1 MNDTDRSPPSRRPT
15 WAVLAAAVV
24 LVGGSASLLG
34 ATALA
39 HRDAA
44 QAAGARSNAAAGI
57 ASTLQLALQ
66 HEQDLAISSGS
77 FVAGDPTASAAAY
90 RQWVASERAL
100 QRYPELDA
108 IAVITL
114 VPATGLAAF
123 AARESADPAGAL
135 GSTGTLVVSPA
146 GARPYYCLETGSV
159 TRPGAPVGGAGTDY
173 CDSALGPALLL
184 ARASGTDTYLP
195 YGSGAS
201 RDLAVGS
208 AIYQGGLQPTTVAA
222 RDAAFIGWTGSQ
234 ITPDVLLRAALV
246 GHPATELTFRYGSG
260 PDAAVFTAG
269 HAPLGAP
276 TTTVDLHNGWFV
288 ASSAA
293 VTGGSVPANPN
304 ARALLGGG
312 ILISLLLALLL
323 YALGTS
329 RSRAVLLVR
338 NRTEQ
343 LRHLAYHDA
352 LTGLPNRVLILDRL
366 EQMMLRS
373 RREDAKVGALFL
385 DLDNFK
391 DVNDTLGH
399 AAGDQLLVLVANR
412 LAQVLREGD
421 TVGRLGG
428 DEFVILID
436 GQSLD
441 EGPSLAARRILDV
454 MAQPFQLD
462 TSVIPVTVTAS
473 IGIAEGVR
481 SHPEDL
487 LRDADIALNRAKA
500 AGKRRT
506 VVFVPRMQDAV
517 DAHRSLEVDLRG
529 ALAAGQFFVLY
540 QPIFELESGRI
551 SGVEALIRWR
561 HPDRG
566 VVGPAEFVP
575 TLEATGLIVPV
586 GRWVLD
592 EACRQGAAWQSVGH
606 DLTMSVNL
614 SAHQLEDGQ
623 LVDDVLRA
631 LESSGFTPDRLV
643 LELTETI
650 LMHDV
655 PSTIEQLAH
664 LKSTGVRISIDDFGT
679 GYSSFAYL
687 RKFPIDILKIDQA
700 FVASIADTWES
711 AAIVHTLVQLGKVL
725 GLEIVA
731 EGIETEE
738 QRSRLRAEEVDLGQ
752 GYLFARPLEPTVID
766 YFLEMLV
773 SARAA
778 PA

>member
-1 MNDTDRSPPSRRPT
+1 MNGIDRSPPSRRPT
-15 WAVLAAAVV
+15 WAALAVSVV
-24 LVGGSASLLG
+24 LVGAMASVLG
-34 ATALA
+34 AQVLA

-44 QAAGARSNAAAGI
+44 QSDQAESASSVSI

-77 FVAGDPTASAAAY
+77 FVAGAPDASATAY
-90 RQWVASERAL
+90 RTWVTSERAL
-100 QRYPELDA
+100 QRYPELNG
-108 IAVITL
+108 IAAITL
-114 VPATGLAAF
+114 VPTAGLAAF
-123 AARESADPAGAL
+123 AARESADPAGPL
-135 GSTGTLVVSPA
+135 GGAGTLVVSPA

-159 TRPGAPVGGAGTDY
+159 TRPGTLVGGAGIDY
-173 CDSALGPALLL
+173 CDSAIGPALLL
-184 ARASGTDTYLP
+184 ARDSGKETYLP
-195 YGSGAS
+195 YGSGAD
-201 RDLAVGS
+201 RDLAVGT
-208 AIYQGGLQPTTVAA
+208 AIYQGGVEPTTVAA
-222 RDAAFIGWTGSQ
+222 RRATFLGWTGSQ
-234 ITPDVLLRAALV
+234 IAPAVLMDAALA
-246 GHPATELTFRYGSG
+246 GHPATELTFRYGTG
-260 PDAAVFTAG
+260 PLAAVFTAG
-269 HAPLGAP
+269 HAPLGAR

-288 ASSAA
+288 ATAA
-293 VTGGSVPANPN
+293 ATTGGAVLGNQNS
-304 ARALLGGG
+304 RAVLLGG
-312 ILISLLLALLL
+312 ILISLLLALLI
-323 YALGTS
+323 YTLGTG

-343 LRHLAYHDA
+343 LRHQAYHDA

-399 AAGDQLLVLVANR
+399 ATGDQLLVLVANR
-412 LAQVLREGD
+412 LTQVLREGD

-428 DEFVILID
+428 DEFVVLID

-441 EGPSLAARRILDV
+441 HGPTLAAQRILDV
-454 MAQPFQLD
+454 MAQPFLLD
-462 TSVIPVTVTAS
+462 ATEAPVTVAAS

-481 SHPEDL
+481 PHPEDL

-500 AGKRRT
+500 AGKHRT
-506 VVFVPRMQDAV
+506 VIFAPRMQDAV

-561 HPDRG
+561 HPVRG
-566 VVGPAEFVP
+566 VVGPAEFIP
-575 TLEATGLIVPV
+575 MLESTGLIVPV

-592 EACRQGAAWQSVGH
+592 EACRQGAAWQAVGH
-606 DLTMSVNL
+606 DLSVSVNL

-623 LVDDVLRA
+623 LVEDVRQSLA
-631 LESSGFTPDRLV
+631 SSGFTPDRLV

-700 FVASIADTWES
+700 FVATIADTWES

-731 EGIETEE
+731 EGIETED
-738 QRSRLRAEEVDLGQ
+738 QRSRLRSEEVDLGQ
-752 GYLFARPLEPTVID
+752 GYLFARPLESAVID
-766 YFLEMLV
+766 HFLEMPV
-773 SARAA
+773 TAPTA

>member
-1 MNDTDRSPPSRRPT
+1 VSGADRFPPSRRPT
-15 WAVLAAAVV
+15 WTALAVAVV
-24 LVGGSASLLG
+24 LIGALTSVLG
-34 ATALA
+34 ARVLA
-39 HRDAA
+39 QRDAA
-44 QAAGARSNAAAGI
+44 QTDQAVSASSESIAA
-57 ASTLQLALQ
+57 TLQLALQ

-77 FVAGDPTASAAAY
+77 FVAGAPGASATAY
-90 RQWVASERAL
+90 RAWATSERAF
-100 QRYPELDA
+100 QRYPELNA
-108 IAVITL
+108 IATITL
-114 VPATGLAAF
+114 VPAAGLAAF
-123 AARESADPAGAL
+123 AARESVDPAGAL

-159 TRPGAPVGGAGTDY
+159 TRPGTLVGGAGVDY

-184 ARASGTDTYLP
+184 ARDSGKDTYLP
-195 YGSGAS
+195 YGSGAD
-201 RDLAVGS
+201 RALAVGS
-208 AIYQGGLQPTTVAA
+208 AIYRGGVEPTTEAA
-222 RDAAFIGWTGSQ
+222 RRAAFLGWTGSQ
-234 ITPDVLLRAALV
+234 IAPAVLMKAALV
-246 GHPATELTFRYGSG
+246 GHPATELAFRYGSG
-260 PDAAVFTAG
+260 PLAAVFTAG
-269 HAPLGAP
+269 HAPTAAR
-276 TTTVDLHNGWFV
+276 TTTVNLHNGWFV
-288 ASSAA
+288 ATTAA
-293 VTGGSVPANPN
+293 ATGSTVLANQN
-304 ARALLGGG
+304 ARALLLGG
-312 ILISLLLALLL
+312 ILISLLLALLI
-323 YALGTS
+323 YTLGTG

-338 NRTEQ
+338 NRTEE

-385 DLDNFK
+385 DIDNFK

-399 AAGDQLLVLVANR
+399 ASGDQLLELVAHR
-412 LAQVLREGD
+412 LTQILREGD

-428 DEFVILID
+428 DEFVVLID
-436 GQSLD
+436 GNSLD
-441 EGPSLAARRILDV
+441 DGPALAAQRILDV
-454 MAQPFQLD
+454 MAQPFLLD
-462 TSVIPVTVTAS
+462 ATEAPVTVTAS

-481 SHPEDL
+481 PEPEDL

-500 AGKRRT
+500 AGKHRT
-506 VVFVPRMQDAV
+506 VIFAPRMQDAV
-517 DAHRSLEVDLRG
+517 DAHRTLELDLRG

-540 QPIFELESGRI
+540 QPIFELETGRI

-561 HPDRG
+561 HPTRG
-566 VVGPAEFVP
+566 VVGPAEFIP
-575 TLEATGLIVPV
+575 TLESTGLIVPV

-606 DLTMSVNL
+606 HLSVSVNL
-614 SAHQLEDGQ
+614 SAHQLEDGR
-623 LVDDVLRA
+623 LVEDVRQSLVSYGLA
-631 LESSGFTPDRLV
+631 PDRLV

-655 PSTIEQLAH
+655 PSTVDQLAH

-700 FVASIADTWES
+700 FVATIADTWES

-731 EGIETEE
+731 EGIETED
-738 QRSRLRAEEVDLGQ
+738 QRSRLRAEEVDMGQ
-752 GYLFARPLEPTVID
+752 GYLFARPLESSVID
-766 YFLEMLV
+766 HFLELMV
-773 SARAA
+773 TTPTA